1 MNHWA
6 LFDGVAQVV
15 PDRTAIAFRG
25 TYLSYATLAER
36 ARRLAHVLI
45 DHGFGAV
52 TPRAQL
58 AGWES
63 GQDHVGLYLHNGAE
77 YLEATF
83 GANAARAVPF
93 NVNYRY
99 VEDELAYLLD
109 DADTAA
115 LVFHGTFAPTLA
127 AALPRLCRPPL
138 LLQVDDGSGHA
149 LLPGALDYEAALAV
163 AAADPLDTEPSD
175 DDLYI
180 LYTGG
185 TTGMP
190 KGTLWRQADIFDA
203 VLNLFSPAG
212 GALSLSVAEHAAAV
226 LDNPTTTLLPLPPFM
241 HGAAQW
247 MALGGLIGGAT
258 VVIQDTVDRLDPVDV
273 WHTVAREKVAAML
286 FVGDAFA
293 RPLCDE
299 LERPGAAYDT
309 SSLTFIATGGAITS
323 PGAKQRLL
331 GLLPQVLLADSAGSS
346 ETGSQLSQLSVAGS
360 HSSSGTFEVVPG
372 TCVVA
377 DDLGTVLEP
386 GHEGIGWLAREGT
399 IPLGYLGDE
408 EKTRRTFPVIDGRRM
423 VVPGD
428 RARLLADGRVELLGR
443 ESVTINT
450 GGEKVFA
457 EEVEQAILRHPD
469 VDDVLV
475 VGRPSDRWGHEVVAV
490 VQLRAGATV
499 SDHDILDAAA
509 THIASYK
516 VPKDLVRVDRVG
528 RSPSGKP
535 DYGWARTV
543 VSSASL

>member
-1 MNHWA
+1 MSDWNYGDVWEI
-6 LFDGVAQVV
+6 VAELQ
-15 PDRTAIAFRG
+15 PD
-25 TYLSYATLAER
+25 AT
-36 ARRLAHVLI
+36 
-45 DHGFGAV
+45 AV
-52 TPRAQL
+52 TQGERNVTWGEFGRGADGIARYLLDLGVVQ
-58 AGWES
+58 
-63 GQDHVGLYLHNGAE
+63 QDKVALYLYNCPEYLQSLFATVKVGL
-77 YLEATF
+77 
-83 GANAARAVPF
+83 VPI
-93 NVNYRY
+93 NTNYRY
-99 VEDELAYLLD
+99 ADDELTYLWENA
-109 DADTAA
+109 DAVAV
-115 LVFHGTFAPTLA
+115 VFHGAFADRIERIKDRVPKVKGWLW
-127 AALPRLCRPPL
+127 
-138 LLQVDDGSGHA
+138 VDDGSGPCPDWA
-149 LLPGALDYEAALAV
+149 TPYAEAALGGDPDQTT
-163 AAADPLDTEPSD
+163 AAPWGRSG
-175 DDLYI
+175 DDLLM